1 MERERKGEQTT
12 VTETQRRTVQ
22 FEDVKNVAELK

>member
-1 MERERKGEQTT
+1 MEGERQGEQTT

-22 FEDVKNVAELK
+22 FKDVKMLQR